1 MEGVIEKTTK
11 IPLNITGE
19 PTPFILPNP
28 FRQPVSL
35 SITGTTGAGKT
46 SWIYKFLQN
55 LPQMFENAAPKQ
67 VLYCYGIYQELYSKM
82 EKEFDFITFH
92 EGIPNK
98 ETVYALVAPSMI
110 ILDDLCHIVCKNT
123 DMELLFSQVSHHR
136 NISVCL
142 MKNNLFYQGKSA
154 RTISLNT
161 NIYVLMKNP
170 ADVTQIR
177 ILGKRVFPKKPQVLI
192 EAYEFATEMNNG
204 KGYLIVDVTAVPTTD
219 IILKTGIFPNE
230 EMVLFKH

>member
-1 MEGVIEKTTK
+1 MEGAIEKTTK
-11 IPLNITGE
+11 IALNITGD
-19 PTPFILPNP
+19 PVPFTLPKP
-28 FRQPVSL
+28 FRQPVSIC
-35 SITGTTGAGKT
+35 ITGTTGAGKT

-55 LPQMFENAAPKQ
+55 LSEMFENETPKQ
-67 VLYCYGIYQELYSKM
+67 VLYCYGIFQELFTKM

-98 ETVYALVAPSMI
+98 ETVFALTAPSMI
-110 ILDDLCHIVCKNT
+110 ILDDLCHLVCQST

-170 ADVTQIR
+170 ADLMQIR
-177 ILGKRVFPKKPQVLI
+177 VLAKRVFPKNANHMI
-192 EAYEFATEMNNG
+192 EAYDFATAMNNG
-204 KGYLIVDVTAVPTTD
+204 KGYLILDVSAIPTID
-219 IILKTGIFPNE
+219 IILKTDIFPGE
-230 EMVLFKH
+230 EMILFKE